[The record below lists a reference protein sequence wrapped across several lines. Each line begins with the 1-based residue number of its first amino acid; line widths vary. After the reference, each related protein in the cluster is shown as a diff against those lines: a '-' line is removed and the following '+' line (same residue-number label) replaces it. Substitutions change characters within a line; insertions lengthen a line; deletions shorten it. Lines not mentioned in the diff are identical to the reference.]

1 MFEISRFQHRY
12 LYLGFDCCIHSLQVS
27 STSGD
32 VGVVPDVNY
41 SYEKATPAA
50 PFASLCGVKKLEPK
64 NREARVLRYKE
75 RRKNRR
81 FDKTIRYA
89 SRKVYAESRP
99 RIKGRFAKRSQTNVD
114 ELTSDCGFGV
124 VPSL

>member
-1 MFEISRFQHRY
+1 M
-12 LYLGFDCCIHSLQVS
+12 
-27 STSGD
+27 
-32 VGVVPDVNY
+32 VPDVNH

-50 PFASLCGVKKLEPK
+50 PFASLCRVKKLEPN

-75 RRKNRR
+75 RRKSRR

-99 RIKGRFAKRSQTNVD
+99 RIKGRFAKRSQSSID

-124 VPSL
+124 VPSV